1 MDTQSTLQTVLI
13 IILVAIGLFV
23 GLAILISTTNEN
35 ERRKEIL
42 SKSDIWGES
51 TCQTL
56 LKKRIEVD
64 MTKEQVR
71 LAWGKPSYTDQQEVT
86 KRGEKVR
93 WVYGAPRKG
102 ARYVWF
108 TNDTVTKIK
117 S

>member
-1 MDTQSTLQTVLI
+1 
-13 IILVAIGLFV
+13 
-23 GLAILISTTNEN
+23 
-35 ERRKEIL
+35 
-42 SKSDIWGES
+42 
-51 TCQTL
+51 
-56 LKKRIEVD
+56 